1 MLRYLV
7 FFFVILMTGCFSTR
21 NRSNMVRVPIAR
33 FSFKPN
39 VDENV
44 YQMIDTASFY
54 FTETVNGQYMREG
67 NDGKPRDIR
76 LRKGGLKFYANGK
89 VGSFNQTNL
98 SDLSSF
104 DPKRARMGLYSLNKK
119 GFLIAFASHSP
130 QAGVFI
136 IKEKMSIKGDTLI
149 VDDGKFECKYL
160 RKTLPDQLLV
170 FKPDW

>member
-1 MLRYLV
+1 MLRCFFLFLALCLV
-7 FFFVILMTGCFSTR
+7 GCFASR
-21 NRSNMVRVPIAR
+21 NSEYSVRVPVAR

-54 FTETVNGQYMREG
+54 FSELINGQYMMDG

-76 LRKGGLKFYANGK
+76 LRRGGLKFYADGR
-89 VGSFNQTNL
+89 VGSFNDTDL
-98 SDLSSF
+98 SDVSSF
-104 DPKRARMGLYSLNKK
+104 DPRKASMGLYSLSKK
-119 GFLIAFASHSP
+119 GFFIAFASHSP

-136 IKEKMSIKGDTLI
+136 IKETILSKGDTLI
-149 VDDGKFECKYL
+149 VKNDSYEYKYL
-160 RKTLPDQLLV
+160 RKKLPDQLLV